1 MCTVRFV
8 KFWAVCP
15 RLTRTLESSLPF
27 SLSGHSRDTLGPAE
41 AARPS
46 SNRQPGCG
54 AGQNKPRGLMKC
66 SDRWRGESP
75 GSTLLIDRSLTKF
88 MTNDVMRLI
97 CVPRH
102 SLPAP
107 IKAITQLVS
116 SPHHGPTYTLA
127 AVTRRASS
135 DECSMNSCLHCIM
148 VARSGKQNDVGHCS
162 LQSKSWEFLLAP
174 HNTGFFIRFIF

>member
-1 MCTVRFV
+1 MTCFQLGLSSWISDSDVSPNSLALAKNR
-8 KFWAVCP
+8 AVQVLPLLSVHCSVCKVLGGLP
-15 RLTRTLESSLPF
+15 SSHQNTGVIIAIL
-27 SLSGHSRDTLGPAE
+27 SLSRDTLGPAE
-41 AARPS
+41 AARPR

-54 AGQNKPRGLMKC
+54 AGQNKPRGLMKI

-97 CVPRH
+97 CVPRN

-127 AVTRRASS
+127 AVTRTCQQR
-135 DECSMNSCLHCIM
+135 
-148 VARSGKQNDVGHCS
+148 
-162 LQSKSWEFLLAP
+162 
-174 HNTGFFIRFIF
+174 